1 MDLQVKSDYPNIRI
15 LLDIVEMLED
25 LRMMGCVYSLLSRAV
40 DEDETMRLEIAI
52 GTIHSPALIR
62 EIRYS
67 TNARQELELLSS
79 DIQALL
85 CSEKRLQKENSQ
97 DQLKLP

>member
-25 LRMMGCVYSLLSRAV
+25 LRMMGCSYYMSSRSGKNNVLLLYVEITAIHSLSLSRQ
-40 DEDETMRLEIAI
+40 
-52 GTIHSPALIR
+52 
-62 EIRYS
+62 IRYS

-85 CSEKRLQKENSQ
+85 CSEKKLQIENSQ